1 MSDWTEAAALAEA
14 TADRKQAAED
24 VAQERFYAVK
34 AKAEAAGDPAEA
46 LRTDEFRDWM
56 SARAETDS
64 AWGAWSM
71 AMDARP
77 AGG

>member
-1 MSDWTEAAALAEA
+1 MSDWMKAAALAEA
-14 TADRKQAAED
+14 MADRKQAAEE
-24 VAQERFYAVK
+24 VAEQRFRAAR
-34 AKAEAAGDPAEA
+34 AKAEAEGDADAA
-46 LRTDEFRDWM
+46 LRTDEFRQWL

-77 AGG
+77 LH